1 MGVEDLPWRKFPRD
15 AISNVKIR
23 FIQKQLAPHLRHGA
37 LLFFTTAYCLA
48 DDYGVI
54 DIEDGLVFADAMD
67 IDNPDDIF
75 TIANLF
81 AERGIMDK
89 ITERIFM
96 FVEWDT
102 PNRDRTIRAPLTAEQ
117 RRAAVEAQLRQ
128 KEETSGNASDASQ
141 KSVKTVATKSE
152 KMSLHMPYS
161 DKKRESVATHREIRE
176 RADKRVQK
184 EEKEKKETH
193 TQEAA
198 RLAHDALCAHSA
210 PCAIAQALTPDE
222 KREREKE
229 NRIETGENQE
239 SREKKEVTESILP
252 DTSENDKEAER
263 TNGREGMKDRAAE
276 PSKGVNGQEYLD
288 TLQVLQDFFN
298 KHNPMGYQNKD
309 EQIKALI
316 ELTHR
321 MIALSDKANTGE
333 IIAINFCRCFKKLT
347 EQHQYYKDMP
357 ILPSNLLKNG
367 VFSIVLGEVGRILQP
382 KGVSWQRHYDKM
394 VAESAKGKQVYSY
407 SDFLAAQCKQ
417 YNVNPDAPDYIQQLL
432 AAQKAKKQQ
441 VGADDTG

>member
-67 IDNPDDIF
+67 IDNPDDVF
-75 TIANLF
+75 VIANLF
-81 AERGIMDK
+81 ASRGIMDK

-128 KEETSGNASDASQ
+128 KEKTSGNASDASPKNAQ
-141 KSVKTVATKSE
+141 DVATKSE
-152 KMSLHMPYS
+152 KMSLHMPCS

-176 RADKRVQK
+176 KIDKRAQK

-229 NRIETGENQE
+229 NRIEAGENQE
-239 SREKKEVTESILP
+239 NREKKEVTENILP
-252 DTSENDKEAER
+252 DTSEKDTKTENR
-263 TNGREGMKDRAAE
+263 REGMKDRAAE
-276 PSKGVNGQEYLD
+276 PCKGVSGQEYLD
-288 TLQVLQDFFN
+288 TLQVLQDFFD
-298 KHNPMGYQNKD
+298 KYNPMGYQNKD
-309 EQIKALI
+309 EQIKSLV

-321 MIALSDKANTGE
+321 MVALSDKANTGE

>member
-23 FIQKQLAPHLRHGA
+23 FIQKQLTPHLRHGA

-67 IDNPDDIF
+67 IDNPDDVF
-75 TIANLF
+75 VIANLF
-81 AERGIMDK
+81 ASRGIMDK

-96 FVEWDT
+96 FVDWDT
-102 PNRDRTIRAPLTAEQ
+102 PNRDRTIRAPLTAAQ

-128 KEETSGNASDASQ
+128 KEEAIGKVSDASQ
-141 KSVKTVATKSE
+141 KNAQDVATESE
-152 KMSLHMPYS
+152 KMSLHGTCS

-176 RADKRVQK
+176 KTDKRAQK
-184 EEKEKKETH
+184 EEKEKKERH

-229 NRIETGENQE
+229 RATEPGENQE
-239 SREKKEVTESILP
+239 RFEKQEAGKSEMP
-252 DTSENDKEAER
+252 DTSEKDTKTEI
-263 TNGREGMKDRAAE
+263 TNGREGRKDRAAAVR
-276 PSKGVNGQEYLD
+276 SGGIGQEYLD
-288 TLQVLQDFFN
+288 TLQVLQDFFA
-298 KHNPMGYQNKD
+298 KYNPMGYQNKD

-321 MIALSDKANTGE
+321 MVALSDKANTGE
-333 IIAINFCRCFKKLT
+333 IIAINFCRCFKKLV

-367 VFSIVLGEVGRILQP
+367 VFSILLGDVGRILQP

-432 AAQKAKKQQ
+432 AAQRAKKQQ

>member
-23 FIQKQLAPHLRHGA
+23 FIQKQLGPHLRHGA

-67 IDNPDDIF
+67 IDNPDDVF
-75 TIANLF
+75 VIANLF
-81 AERGIMDK
+81 ASRGIMDK

-128 KEETSGNASDASQ
+128 KEKTSGNASDASP
-141 KSVKTVATKSE
+141 KNAKDVATKSE
-152 KMSLHMPYS
+152 KMSLHMPCS

-176 RADKRVQK
+176 KTDKRAQK

-210 PCAIAQALTPDE
+210 PCAIAQVLIPDE
-222 KREREKE
+222 KKEREKE
-229 NRIETGENQE
+229 RATEPGENQE
-239 SREKKEVTESILP
+239 SCEKKEATESKQP
-252 DTSENDKEAER
+252 DTTEKDKETEK

-276 PSKGVNGQEYLD
+276 PCKGVSGQEYLD

-316 ELTHR
+316 ELAHR

-367 VFSIVLGEVGRILQP
+367 VFSIILGEVGRILQP

>member
-67 IDNPDDIF
+67 IDNPDDVF
-75 TIANLF
+75 VIANLF
-81 AERGIMDK
+81 ASRGIMDK

-117 RRAAVEAQLRQ
+117 RRAAVQAQLKQ
-128 KEETSGNASDASQ
+128 KEMASDNMSDTGQ
-141 KSVKTVATKSE
+141 KTAKDVATKSE
-152 KMSLHMPYS
+152 KMSLYLPCS
-161 DKKRESVATHREIRE
+161 DKKRENVATHREKT
-176 RADKRVQK
+176 DKRVQK
-184 EEKEKKETH
+184 EEREKKETH

-222 KREREKE
+222 KRERKKE

-239 SREKKEVTESILP
+239 SREKKEATESKQP
-252 DTSENDKEAER
+252 ETPENDKETEI
-263 TNGREGMKDRAAE
+263 TNGREGMKDRTAE
-276 PSKGVNGQEYLD
+276 PCKGVNGQEYLD
-288 TLQVLQDFFN
+288 TLQVLQDFFD
-298 KHNPMGYQNKD
+298 KYNPMGYQNKD

-333 IIAINFCRCFKKLT
+333 IIAINFCRCFKKLV

-367 VFSIVLGEVGRILQP
+367 VFSIILGEVGRILQP

>member
-81 AERGIMDK
+81 AERGVMDK
-89 ITERIFM
+89 ISDRVFM
-96 FVEWDT
+96 FVDWDT
-102 PNRDRTIRAPLTAEQ
+102 PNRDRTIRAPLTAAQ
-117 RRAAVEAQLRQ
+117 RRAAVQAQLKQ
-128 KEETSGNASDASQ
+128 KEEASGTMPGEVQ
-141 KSVKTVATKSE
+141 KAVKDVATKSE
-152 KMSLHMPYS
+152 KMSLHGTCS
-161 DKKRESVATHREIRE
+161 DKKHENVATHREKT
-176 RADKRVQK
+176 DKRVQK
-184 EEKEKKETH
+184 EEREKKETH

-229 NRIETGENQE
+229 RATEPGENQE
-239 SREKKEVTESILP
+239 RFEKQEPVK
-252 DTSENDKEAER
+252 SETPETPEKDKETEI
-263 TNGREGMKDRAAE
+263 TNGREGMKDRTAE

-288 TLQVLQDFFN
+288 TLQVLQDFFD
-298 KHNPMGYQNKD
+298 KYNPMGYQNKD

-321 MIALSDKANTGE
+321 MVALSDKANTGE

-367 VFSIVLGEVGRILQP
+367 VFSIILGEVGRILQP

-432 AAQKAKKQQ
+432 AAQKAQKQQ